1 MKRII
6 SACLISLMMAACSP
20 SSPPVTPPTL
30 ASLPSLTPS
39 DVAPTETPAPIA
51 ALPSDEAPTDAPP
64 TDAPPSETPVL
75 SETPTPESGTRELLA
90 SEMLTVVMALTG
102 SAQPPTATLLVYES
116 PTPITETPTVTPSLT
131 ITPTITPSPSR
142 TFTPSPTLTETPD
155 LGALGFLA
163 LDSQDATF
171 LPVVLRIPLP
181 TLTVWA
187 ATAQAQIAATLN
199 PPPTFAPPTAQ
210 PGITCPFPPPPTL
223 SALLSRDPS
232 LLPALGCPFG
242 APPVPTQI
250 SGAWQF
256 FERGAMVYLAGSP
269 GQIMVVTND
278 GRFRRFDDTFIQGV
292 DPESGGEAP
301 PAGLIE
307 PVRGFGK
314 VWRTNPDVR
323 MALGWAVV
331 PETGGSLT
339 LSVFERG
346 RAVALIARG
355 ETLVLVDDP
364 GAIGFFGTWRVLPG
378 IF

>member
-1 MKRII
+1 MKRTLFV
-6 SACLISLMMAACSP
+6 CLIIVMAVACSP
-20 SSPPVTPPTL
+20 STPPITPPTL

-39 DVAPTETPAPIA
+39 EIPPTGTPALIA
-51 ALPSDEAPTDAPP
+51 ALPTDEPP
-64 TDAPPSETPVL
+64 TEEPPSA
-75 SETPTPESGTRELLA
+75 TPTPSDTPSPAPTAEAGTREMLA

-102 SAQPPTATLLVYES
+102 SAIPTETAPPT
-116 PTPITETPTVTPSLT
+116 PTPLVSETPTVTPSLT
-131 ITPTITPSPSR
+131 ITPTITPTPSL

-163 LDSQDATF
+163 LDAEDATF
-171 LPVVLRIPLP
+171 LPVVLRVPLP

-210 PGITCPFPPPPTL
+210 PGITCPFPPPPGL

-242 APPVPTQI
+242 APPIPTQI

-269 GQIMVVTND
+269 GQIFVVTND

-292 DPESGGEAP
+292 DPESGGEIP
-301 PAGLIE
+301 PVGLIE

-323 MALGWAVV
+323 MALGWGVV
-331 PETGGSLT
+331 PETGGALT

-364 GAIGFFGTWRVLPG
+364 GALGLFGTWRVLPG

>member
-6 SACLISLMMAACSP
+6 SACLISLLTAACSP
-20 SSPPVTPPTL
+20 SSPPLTPPTL
-30 ASLPSLTPS
+30 AALPSLTPS
-39 DVAPTETPAPIA
+39 DIPPTATPAPIA
-51 ALPSDEAPTDAPP
+51 ALPTDEPPTEEPP
-64 TDAPPSETPVL
+64 TDVPPTAAPP
-75 SETPTPESGTRELLA
+75 SETPTPESGMREMLA
-90 SEMLTVVMALTG
+90 SEMLTVVIALTA
-102 SAQPPTATLLVYES
+102 SAQPPAPTPLVYEP
-116 PTPITETPTVTPSLT
+116 PTPITPTPTVTPSLT
-131 ITPTITPSPSR
+131 ITPTITPTPSL

-163 LDSQDATF
+163 LDAEDATF

-199 PPPTFAPPTAQ
+199 PAPIAAPPTAQ
-210 PGITCPFPPPPTL
+210 PGIPCPFPPPPAL
-223 SALLSRDPS
+223 SALLGRDPT

-250 SGAWQF
+250 GGAWQF
-256 FERGAMVYLAGSP
+256 FERGAMVYLAGIP
-269 GQIMVVTND
+269 GQIFVVTND

-292 DPESGGEAP
+292 DPESGGASP
-301 PAGLIE
+301 PSGLIE

-323 MALGWAVV
+323 MALGWGVV
-331 PETGGSLT
+331 PETGGALT
-339 LSVFERG
+339 LSAFERG